1 MTGSMYAAIA
11 GLRTHMQ
18 NLNVIGNN
26 IANVNTE
33 SYKSARSVF
42 RTSIYTTNSG
52 GSDGTAVVGG
62 RNPSQIGYGSNLA
75 SVDIDMSTGTYKVTG
90 KSTDLMLD
98 GDGFFLIG
106 DKTIANNFDG
116 SEEDV
121 NRLTSFT
128 LTRLGAFDFGADGY
142 LTAGKGNVVYG
153 FLCTGVLKA
162 DDIYVNPN
170 PPEGETLQIKP
181 GMEGKKVGD
190 PIFSD
195 QLVPIRIP
203 RYTTTTRYFS
213 ADGTELTTPPTL
225 GPDGKPTDSTIKVE
239 VSKAIAYPKEGGYDE
254 DGNPVEAGGRLQDA
268 DESLPR
274 DILTAITFDENTG
287 LITGTSKATN
297 EIITIGCLAIGTVIN
312 PNGVTQIG
320 DTNYKAGPGSGDLV
334 ITTAGG
340 VAESLGLSQVN
351 GSLRQFNNANNPDA
365 GGDAGAALNPIYG
378 LNINTTRTTVKSNGL
393 ESSKADLAQEI
404 ANMIVTQRGYQAN
417 TRIIT
422 VTDSM
427 LEELVNMKR

>member
-18 NLNVIGNN
+18 NLNVIGHN

-42 RTSIYTTNSG
+42 RTSIYSTNSG
-52 GSDGTAVVGG
+52 GSDGTEVVGG

-106 DKTIANNFDG
+106 DKTIADNFDG
-116 SEEDV
+116 SAEDV
-121 NRLTSFT
+121 DRLTSLT
-128 LTRLGAFDFGADGY
+128 LTRLGAFDFDADGY
-142 LTAGKGNVVYG
+142 LVAGKGNVVYG
-153 FLCTGVLKA
+153 FLCTGTITEKDYYEDPTA
-162 DDIYVNPN
+162 N
-170 PPEGETLQIKP
+170 PPVVKAE
-181 GMEGKKVGD
+181 MVGKKIGD

-195 QLVPIRIP
+195 QLVPIRYP
-203 RYTTTTRYFS
+203 RVETTYTYYNKD
-213 ADGTELTTPPTL
+213 ADGKIVEVPT
-225 GPDGKPTDSTIKVE
+225 GTDGKPTGDYDASLTKE
-239 VSKAIAYPKEGGYDE
+239 SKRISYPSVPEGG
-254 DGNPVEAGGRLQDA
+254 GALQENKD
-268 DESLPR
+268 LPI
-274 DILTAITFDENTG
+274 DQFTAITIDENTG
-287 LITGTSKATN
+287 LITGTSNATKQVV
-297 EIITIGCLAIGTVIN
+297 TIGCLAIGSVVN

-320 DTNYKAGPGSGDLV
+320 NTNYKAGPGSGDLR
-334 ITTAGG
+334 INTAGG
-340 VAESLGLSQVN
+340 VAETLGITHVN
-351 GSLRQFNNANNPDA
+351 ASLRKFADDA
-365 GGDAGAALNPIYG
+365 TDEEKLPIDG
-378 LNINTTRTTVKSNGL
+378 LYVGYVPTTVKSNGL

>member
-18 NLNVIGNN
+18 NLNVIGHN

-42 RTSIYTTNSG
+42 KTSIYSTASG
-52 GSDGTAVVGG
+52 GSNGTEVAGG

-106 DKTIANNFDG
+106 DKTISNNFTG
-116 SEEDV
+116 GAEDV
-121 NRLTSFT
+121 EALTSLT

-142 LTAGKGNVVYG
+142 LDAGGGNVVYG
-153 FLCTGVLKA
+153 FLCTGVITRE
-162 DDIYVNPN
+162 DYYVDPN
-170 PPEGETLQIKP
+170 APEDQLEVKED
-181 GMEGKKVGD
+181 MVGKKIGD

-195 QLVPIRIP
+195 QLVPIRFP
-203 RYTTTTRYFS
+203 RVQTV
-213 ADGTELTTPPTL
+213 TEYRDK
-225 GPDGKPTDSTIKVE
+225 DGKPVENADPDNLPEGVKPVE
-239 VSKAIAYPKEGGYDE
+239 VTKIVYPQAENGGHLTEDE
-254 DGNPVEAGGRLQDA
+254 TLERARFTGV
-268 DESLPR
+268 
-274 DILTAITFDENTG
+274 TFDETTG
-287 LITGTSKATN
+287 MITATSNDTKQ
-297 EIITIGCLAIGTVIN
+297 IVTIGCLAVGSVTN

-320 DTNYKAGPGSGDLV
+320 NSNYKAGPGSGDLK
-334 ITTAGG
+334 IATLGG
-340 VAESLGLSQVN
+340 AAESMGISYVN
-351 GSLRQFNNANNPDA
+351 GSLRQADPDNPDA
-365 GGDAGAALNPIYG
+365 GQASIDG
-378 LNINTTRTTVKSNGL
+378 LRILYSPTTLKSNGL

-427 LEELVNMKR
+427 LEELVNIKR

>member
-18 NLNVIGNN
+18 NLNVIGHN

-42 RTSIYTTNSG
+42 KTSIYSTNSG
-52 GSDGTAVVGG
+52 GSDGTETVGG
-62 RNPSQIGYGSNLA
+62 HNPSQIGYGSNLG

-116 SEEDV
+116 SAEDV
-121 NRLTSFT
+121 NRLTSLT
-128 LTRLGAFDFGADGY
+128 LTRLGAFDFKADGY
-142 LTAGKGNVVYG
+142 LSTDDGNVVYG
-153 FLCTGVLKA
+153 FLCTGVVTE
-162 DDIYVNPN
+162 DDLNPG
-170 PPEGETLQIKP
+170 EGQTIDPKF
-181 GMEGKKVGD
+181 EGKKVGD

-203 RYTTTTRYFS
+203 RYETVTKYFDKETGEEVPPP
-213 ADGTELTTPPTL
+213 ADGADVPENVRVEKSKQIVYPSEGGL
-225 GPDGKPTDSTIKVE
+225 DENGKPL
-239 VSKAIAYPKEGGYDE
+239 
-254 DGNPVEAGGRLQDA
+254 GGRLQDG
-268 DESLPR
+268 DESLLR
-274 DILTAITFDENTG
+274 DTMTGITFDEKTG
-287 LITGTSKATN
+287 LITGTSNATKQ
-297 EIITIGCLAIGTVIN
+297 IVTIGCLAIGSVIN

-320 DTNYKAGPGSGDLV
+320 GTNYKAGPGSGDLT

-340 VAESLGLSQVN
+340 VAETLGLTQVN
-351 GSLRQFNNANNPDA
+351 GSLRQFNNPDA
-365 GGDAGAALNPIYG
+365 TDLPNIDG
-378 LNINTTRTTVKSNGL
+378 LNINFTPTTIKGNGL